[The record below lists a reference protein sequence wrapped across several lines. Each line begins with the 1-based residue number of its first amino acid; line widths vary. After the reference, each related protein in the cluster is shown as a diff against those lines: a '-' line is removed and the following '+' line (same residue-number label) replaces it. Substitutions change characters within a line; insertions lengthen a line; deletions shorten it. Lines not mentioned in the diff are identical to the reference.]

1 MRRNSGVSTMAEKL
15 MTKGF
20 AILAAGLFFGALLV
34 PPKAGAIEVKKQINT
49 GGGSSG
55 GAPMQASSG
64 PAPANP
70 LTKAQQAALQD
81 SLANDSES
89 FVGQESEKKASGDV
103 YVDLEHAKFSYMPTG
118 GAVTAKLT
126 APEYKGSKSGGKGTA
141 TGNQKALVFKYK
153 IAGSK
158 LTPDGDPKWE
168 DVKGK

>member
-1 MRRNSGVSTMAEKL
+1 MATKWTSTGV
-15 MTKGF
+15 
-20 AILAAGLFFGALLV
+20 AILMAGLFLGALLV
-34 PPKAGAIEVKKQINT
+34 PLKAGAIEVKKQLNT
-49 GGGSSG
+49 GGGDG
-55 GAPMQASSG
+55 GAPMQASG

-70 LTKAQQAALQD
+70 LTKGQQAALQD
-81 SLANDSES
+81 ALANDSES
-89 FVGQESEKKASGDV
+89 FLGQESEKKASGEV

-153 IAGSK
+153 MAGNK